1 MRPPLHQ
8 RFVDKSAAA
17 ITAAV
22 EVYNKPAFA
31 YREETFAILAL
42 NAWEL
47 LLKAKVLKDANNAPS
62 SLRIY
67 ETRPT
72 KAGEKS
78 KKLYVKYNRA
88 GNPQTI
94 SLHNCI
100 SKLEAAAGKVPPEIK
115 ANLDALTAIRDNSVH
130 YVTASA
136 TLARQA
142 QELAAAAVR
151 NFVLLSKKWFNRDF
165 SAVLNLVLPLSF
177 VAPAQEAGAVV
188 VSADESRLIEHLR
201 TVAQEVAESD
211 EQYAVAVRLQV
222 KLEKSSLATAS
233 KVQISKDE
241 DAVKVQ
247 LSEQDIRE
255 KYPWDYG
262 ELCARLGAR
271 YTDFKQNQA
280 FHDIRLPLLEDERYA
295 KPRYLDPGNPKSPKK
310 DFYNANVLQV
320 FDQKYTK
327 RAPVS

>member
-22 EVYNKPAFA
+22 EVYNKPAFP

-67 ETRPT
+67 ETRQT
-72 KAGEKS
+72 KTGAKS
-78 KKLYVKYNRA
+78 KKKYVKYNRA

-94 SLHNCI
+94 SLQACI
-100 SKLEAAAGKVPPEIK
+100 TKLETTTAKVPPEVK

-151 NFVLLSKKWFNRDF
+151 NFILLSKKWYQRDF
-165 SAVLNLVLPLSF
+165 STVLNLVLPLSF
-177 VAPAQEAGAVV
+177 VATAPEAGAVA
-188 VSADESRLIEHLR
+188 VSTDESRLIEHLR
-201 TVAQEVAESD
+201 TLAQEAPAGEGD
-211 EQYAVAVRLQV
+211 YAVAVRLQV

-233 KVQISKDE
+233 KIQLSKDDE
-241 DAVKVQ
+241 AVKVQ

-255 KYPWDYG
+255 KYPWDYA
-262 ELCARLGAR
+262 ELCARLSAR
-271 YTDFKQNQA
+271 YDDFKQNQA
-280 FHDIRLPLLEDERYA
+280 FHDIRLPLLNDEKYA

-327 RAPVS
+327 RTQE

>member
-1 MRPPLHQ
+1 MRTPLHQ

-47 LLKAKVLKDANNAPS
+47 LLKAKMLKDANNAPS
-62 SLRIY
+62 ALRIY

-72 KAGEKS
+72 KSGAKS
-78 KKLYVKYNRA
+78 RKLYVKYNRA

-100 SKLEAAAGKVPPEIK
+100 NKLEGTPAKLPQEVK

-130 YVTASA
+130 YLTAGA

-142 QELAAAAVR
+142 QGLAAAAVR
-151 NFVLLSKKWFNRDF
+151 NFILLSKKWFERDF
-165 SAVLNLVLPLSF
+165 SKVLNLVLPLSF
-177 VAPAQEAGAVV
+177 VASAPETGAVV
-188 VSADESRLIEHLR
+188 VSSDESRLIAHLR
-201 TVAQEVAESD
+201 TIAQESSAAEGEYS
-211 EQYAVAVRLQV
+211 VAVRLQD
-222 KLEKSSLATAS
+222 KLEKRTLATAS
-233 KVQISKDE
+233 KVQISKDD

-255 KYPWDYG
+255 KYPWDYA
-262 ELCARLGAR
+262 ELCERLAGR
-271 YTDFKQNQA
+271 YVDFKQNQA
-280 FHDIRLPLLEDERYA
+280 FHDIRLPLLKDEKYA

-320 FDQKYTK
+320 FDQNYTK
-327 RAPVS
+327 PPQN

>member
-22 EVYNKPAFA
+22 EVYNKPGFA

-47 LLKAKVLKDANNAPS
+47 LLKSKVLKDANNAIS
-62 SLRIY
+62 SLRVY
-67 ETRPT
+67 ETRET
-72 KAGEKS
+72 KAGTKS
-78 KKLYVKYNRA
+78 KKLYLKLNRA
-88 GNPQTI
+88 KNPQSI
-94 SLHNCI
+94 SLHACI
-100 SKLEAAAGKVPPEIK
+100 AKLAPTASKLPPEVV
-115 ANLDALTAIRDNSVH
+115 ANLDALTAIRDNSIH

-142 QELAAAAVR
+142 QELAAASVR
-151 NFVLLSKKWFNRDF
+151 NFVLLSKSWFGRDF

-177 VAPAQEAGAVV
+177 VAQSQDVTAVV
-188 VSADESRLIEHLR
+188 ASADETRLIQHLR
-201 TVAQEVAESD
+201 NLAQEVED
-211 EQYAVAVRLQV
+211 GEGDFAVAIRLQL
-222 KLEKSSLATAS
+222 KLEKSSLANAS
-233 KVQISKDE
+233 KVQIAKDG

-262 ELCARLGAR
+262 ELCTRLAAR
-271 YTDFKQNQA
+271 YSDFKLNND
-280 FHDIRLPLLEDERYA
+280 FHAVRLPLLKDEKFA
-295 KPRYLDPGNPKSPKK
+295 KPRYLDPGNPKSSKK

-327 RAPVS
+327 NTAG